1 MKEVLREQILPTQP
15 IPKIQYSKFTRR
27 RNSMKKL
34 YFAMVA
40 LIIASLVLAACGGG
54 QTQAPATEAPTEVMT
69 EAPTEV
75 MTEAPTEAPTEAMTE
90 APTEAPSALKIGL
103 VTDVGQ
109 LEDKSFNQAAYEG
122 GQAAAESTGSDFDV
136 IVTQNISDYK
146 QNIQTFIDQGFNV
159 IITVGF
165 LLGTDTTI
173 AAKENPDVTF
183 IGVDQGICVDAE
195 GAPDPTFGCAGDAAA
210 LLPNYQGI
218 VFAEEQAGYLA
229 GIVAASISKTGTI
242 GAVGGTNVPAVVA
255 YNAGYVAGAQSVNP
269 DIKTLYQETN
279 PDPAK
284 GFNDPATGK
293 AIAQQFI
300 GQGADVLFQIAGLT
314 GQGVLEAACDAN
326 IYGIGVDV
334 DQVETL
340 PNLSGCIVTSAEK
353 KLKDTVQAVV
363 ESVASGDFQAGTV
376 SYNAAADPPAIGLA
390 PYHELESL
398 ITPEIQAKLDEAM
411 AAMASGELK
420 PPRE

>member
-1 MKEVLREQILPTQP
+1 ML
-15 IPKIQYSKFTRR
+15 
-27 RNSMKKL
+27 KKL
-34 YFAMVA
+34 YLVMA
-40 LIIASLVLAACGGG
+40 LVVIGALLLPAC
-54 QTQAPATEAPTEVMT
+54 APAPVATEAPQVT
-69 EAPTEV
+69 EAPT
-75 MTEAPTEAPTEAMTE
+75 
-90 APTEAPSALKIGL
+90 ALKIGV

-109 LEDKSFNQAAYEG
+109 LEDKSFNQASYEG
-122 GQAAAESTGSDFDV
+122 GKAAAEKLGAQFDV

-146 QNIQTFIDQGFNV
+146 QNIQTFVDQGFNI

-165 LLGTDTTI
+165 LIGTDTTI

-183 IGVDQGICVDAE
+183 IGVDQGICVDE
-195 GAPDPTFGCAGDAAA
+195 NGAPDSTFACAGDAAT

-229 GIVAASISKTGTI
+229 GIVAASISKSGVI

-269 DIKTLYQETN
+269 DIQTLYQETN

-353 KLKDTVQAVV
+353 KLKDTVQAVT
-363 ESVASGDFQAGTV
+363 ESVAAGNFQAGTV
-376 SYNAAADPPAIGLA
+376 TYNAASNPPAIGLA
-390 PYHELESL
+390 PYHDLADL
-398 ITPEIQAKLDEAM
+398 ITPEIQAKLDDAM
-411 AAMASGELK
+411 AKMASGELK

>member
-1 MKEVLREQILPTQP
+1 
-15 IPKIQYSKFTRR
+15 
-27 RNSMKKL
+27 MKKL
-34 YFAMVA
+34 YFVIA
-40 LIIASLVLAACGGG
+40 LLVVVSLALSAC
-54 QTQAPATEAPTEVMT
+54 APAATEAPAEK
-69 EAPTEV
+69 
-75 MTEAPTEAPTEAMTE
+75 
-90 APTEAPSALKIGL
+90 LKVGV

-122 GQAAAESTGSDFDV
+122 GKAAAESMGADFDV

-146 QNIQTFIDQGFNV
+146 QNIQTFVDQGFDV

-165 LLGTDTTI
+165 LIGTDTTL
-173 AAKENPDVTF
+173 AAKANPEVKF
-183 IGVDQGICVDAE
+183 IGVDQGICVDEA
-195 GAPDPTFGCAGDAAA
+195 GAPDATFACAGDAAK

-218 VFAEEQAGYLA
+218 VFAEEQPGYLA
-229 GIVAASISKTGTI
+229 GILAASITKTGTI

-314 GQGVLEAACDAN
+314 GQGVLEAACDAG

-353 KLKDTVQAVV
+353 KLKDTVQAVT
-363 ESVASGDFQAGTV
+363 ESVGAGMFKAGTV
-376 SYNAAADPPAIGLA
+376 VYNAASTPPAIGLS
-390 PYHELESL
+390 PYHEFESL
-398 ITPEIQAKLDEAM
+398 VTPDIQAKIDEAFN
-411 AAMASGELK
+411 AMKDGSLN
-420 PPRE
+420 PPRQ

>member
-1 MKEVLREQILPTQP
+1 
-15 IPKIQYSKFTRR
+15 
-27 RNSMKKL
+27 MKKL
-34 YFAMVA
+34 YSLIVL
-40 LIIASLVLAACGGG
+40 LIIASLALTACGGA
-54 QTQAPATEAPTEVMT
+54 APAATEEPAQEP
-69 EAPTEV
+69 
-75 MTEAPTEAPTEAMTE
+75 
-90 APTEAPSALKIGL
+90 LKVGV

-109 LEDKSFNQAAYEG
+109 LEDKSFNQASYEG
-122 GQAAAESTGSDFDV
+122 AKAAAEKVGGSFEV

-146 QNIQTFIDQGFNV
+146 QNIQTFVDQGFDV
-159 IITVGF
+159 VVTVGF
-165 LLGTDTTI
+165 LIGTDTTI
-173 AAKENPDVTF
+173 AAKENPDVKF
-183 IGVDQGICVDAE
+183 IGVDQGICVDE
-195 GAPDPTFGCAGDAAA
+195 TGAPDATFTCAGDAAA

-229 GIVAASISKTGTI
+229 GVLAASISQTGVI

-255 YNAGYVAGAQSVNP
+255 YNAGYVEGAKSVNP
-269 DIKTLYQETN
+269 DIVTLYQETD

-314 GQGVLEAACDAN
+314 GQGVLEAACDAG

-363 ESVASGDFQAGTV
+363 ESVADGSFKAGTV
-376 SYNAAADPPAIGLA
+376 SYNAASTPPAVGLA
-390 PYHELESL
+390 PYHDLESV
-398 ITPEIQAKLDEAM
+398 ITPEIQAKLDEAFD
-411 AAMASGELK
+411 AMKNGTLS
-420 PPRE
+420 PPRQ

>member
-1 MKEVLREQILPTQP
+1 
-15 IPKIQYSKFTRR
+15 
-27 RNSMKKL
+27 MKKL
-34 YFAMVA
+34 YFVTVA
-40 LIIASLVLAACGGG
+40 LIVASMILAACSPA
-54 QTQAPATEAPTEVMT
+54 TTEAPPATEAPATEMPAT
-69 EAPTEV
+69 EMPATE
-75 MTEAPTEAPTEAMTE
+75 MPATEAPTEAPT
-90 APTEAPSALKIGL
+90 ALKIGV

-122 GQAAAESTGSDFDV
+122 SQAAAESLGAEFDV

-146 QNIQTFIDQGFNV
+146 QNLQTFIDQGFNV
-159 IITVGF
+159 IVTVGF
-165 LLGTDTTI
+165 LLGTDTAA

-183 IGVDQGICVDAE
+183 IGVDQGICVDE
-195 GAPDPTFGCAGDAAA
+195 NGVGDPTFTCAGDAAT

-229 GIVAASISKTGTI
+229 GIVAASISESGVI

-269 DIKTLYQETN
+269 DIQTLYQEVN

-314 GQGVLEAACDAN
+314 GQGVLEAVCDAG

-363 ESVASGDFQAGTV
+363 ESVGAGDFQAGTV
-376 SYNAAADPPAIGLA
+376 SYNAASDPPAIGLA
-390 PYHELESL
+390 PYHDLEAL

-411 AAMASGELK
+411 AAMASGEIK

>member
-1 MKEVLREQILPTQP
+1 
-15 IPKIQYSKFTRR
+15 
-27 RNSMKKL
+27 MKKL
-34 YFAMVA
+34 YFVMGA
-40 LIIASLVLAACGGG
+40 LIIASMILAACGPAE
-54 QTQAPATEAPTEVMT
+54 TEAPAVTEAPATEMPATEMPAT
-69 EAPTEV
+69 EMPATE
-75 MTEAPTEAPTEAMTE
+75 MPASEAPTEAPTTDV
-90 APTEAPSALKIGL
+90 KIAV

-122 GQAAAESTGSDFDV
+122 GKAAAENLGATFDV

-146 QNIQTFIDQGFNV
+146 QNIQTFIDQGYNV

-165 LLGTDTTI
+165 LMGTDTTI
-173 AAKENPDVTF
+173 AAKENPDVKF

-195 GAPDPTFGCAGDAAA
+195 GAPDPTFGCAGDAAT

-218 VFAEEQAGYLA
+218 QFAEEQAGYLA
-229 GIVAASISKTGTI
+229 GIVAASISKSGTI

-314 GQGVLEAACDAN
+314 GQGVLEAACDAG

-340 PNLSGCIVTSAEK
+340 PNLSKCIVTSAEK
-353 KLKDTVQAVV
+353 KLKDTVQAVA

-376 SYNAAADPPAIGLA
+376 SYNAASTPPAIGLA

>member
-1 MKEVLREQILPTQP
+1 
-15 IPKIQYSKFTRR
+15 
-27 RNSMKKL
+27 
-34 YFAMVA
+34 
-40 LIIASLVLAACGGG
+40 
-54 QTQAPATEAPTEVMT
+54 
-69 EAPTEV
+69 
-75 MTEAPTEAPTEAMTE
+75 MTEAPTEAPASE
-90 APTEAPSALKIGL
+90 LKIGV

-122 GQAAAESTGSDFDV
+122 GQAAAESLGAQFDV

-146 QNIQTFIDQGFNV
+146 QNLQTFIDQGFNV

-165 LLGTDTTI
+165 LMGTDTTI

-183 IGVDQGICVDAE
+183 IGVDQGICVDE
-195 GAPDPTFGCAGDAAA
+195 TGAPDSTFTCAGDAAT

-218 VFAEEQAGYLA
+218 QFAEEQAGYLA

-242 GAVGGTNVPAVVA
+242 GSVAGTRLPAVVA
-255 YNAGYVAGAQSVNP
+255 YIAGYEAGAKSVNP
-269 DIKTLYQETN
+269 DIKTLTQEVN

-300 GQGADVLFQIAGLT
+300 AQDADVLFQVAGLT
-314 GQGVLEAACDAN
+314 GQGVLEAACDAEV
-326 IYGIGVDV
+326 YGIGVDV

-340 PNLSGCIVTSAEK
+340 PNLSKCIVTSAEK

-363 ESVASGDFQAGTV
+363 ESVASGNFVAGTV
-376 SYNAAADPPAIGLA
+376 AYNAASTPPAIGLS
-390 PYHELESL
+390 PYHDLESL
-398 ITPEIQAKLDEAM
+398 ITPEIQAKLDEAF
-411 AAMASGELK
+411 AAMQSGELK

>member
-1 MKEVLREQILPTQP
+1 MDET
-15 IPKIQYSKFTRR
+15 
-27 RNSMKKL
+27 
-34 YFAMVA
+34 
-40 LIIASLVLAACGGG
+40 
-54 QTQAPATEAPTEVMT
+54 
-69 EAPTEV
+69 
-75 MTEAPTEAPTEAMTE
+75 
-90 APTEAPSALKIGL
+90 
-103 VTDVGQ
+103 
-109 LEDKSFNQAAYEG
+109 
-122 GQAAAESTGSDFDV
+122 
-136 IVTQNISDYK
+136 
-146 QNIQTFIDQGFNV
+146 
-159 IITVGF
+159 
-165 LLGTDTTI
+165 
-173 AAKENPDVTF
+173 
-183 IGVDQGICVDAE
+183 

-229 GIVAASISKTGTI
+229 GIVGASISKTGTI

-314 GQGVLEAACDAN
+314 GQGVLEAACDAG

-353 KLKDTVQAVV
+353 KLKDTVGAVV
-363 ESVASGDFQAGTV
+363 ASVGEGTFVPGTV
-376 SYNAAADPPAIGLA
+376 ALQRGLCA
-390 PYHELESL
+390 GCRRTVAVP
-398 ITPEIQAKLDEAM
+398 
-411 AAMASGELK
+411 
-420 PPRE
+420 

>member
-1 MKEVLREQILPTQP
+1 
-15 IPKIQYSKFTRR
+15 
-27 RNSMKKL
+27 MKKL
-34 YFAMVA
+34 LLITLLVA
-40 LIIASLVLAACGGG
+40 SMIIASCGPA
-54 QTQAPATEAPTEVMT
+54 TQAPATEAPST
-69 EAPTEV
+69 AV

-90 APTEAPSALKIGL
+90 APTEAATEATTGAATDLKIGV

-109 LEDKSFNQAAYEG
+109 LEDKSFNQSTYEG
-122 GQAAAESTGSDFDV
+122 AQAAAESLGADFDV
-136 IVTQNISDYK
+136 IVTQNISDYR

-159 IITVGF
+159 IVTVGF

-195 GAPDPTFGCAGDAAA
+195 GAPDPTFACAGDAAA

-229 GIVAASISKTGTI
+229 GIVAASISKSGVI

-269 DIKTLYQETN
+269 DIQTLYQETN

-353 KLKDTVQAVV
+353 KLKDTVQAVI
-363 ESVASGDFQAGTV
+363 ETVAAGTFQAGTV
-376 SYNAAADPPAIGLA
+376 SYNAASDPPAIGLS
-390 PYHELESL
+390 PYHDFEDL
-398 ITPEIQAKLDEAM
+398 ITPEIQAKIDEAM

-420 PPRE
+420 PPRQ

>member
-1 MKEVLREQILPTQP
+1 
-15 IPKIQYSKFTRR
+15 
-27 RNSMKKL
+27 MKKL
-34 YFAMVA
+34 YLAMVA
-40 LIIASLVLAACGGG
+40 LILASMILAACGPAPTEPPAA
-54 QTQAPATEAPTEVMT
+54 TQPPATEAPVT
-69 EAPTEV
+69 EAPTEAA
-75 MTEAPTEAPTEAMTE
+75 TAAPTEAPTEAP
-90 APTEAPSALKIGL
+90 AALKIGV

-122 GQAAAESTGSDFDV
+122 GKAAAESLGAEFDV

-146 QNIQTFIDQGFNV
+146 QNIQTFVDQGFNV

-165 LLGTDTTI
+165 LIGTDTTI

-195 GAPDPTFGCAGDAAA
+195 GAPDPTFGCAGDAAT

-255 YNAGYVAGAQSVNP
+255 YNAGYVAGAKSVNP

-353 KLKDTVQAVV
+353 KLKDTVQAVT

-376 SYNAAADPPAIGLA
+376 SYNAASDPPAIGLA

>member
-1 MKEVLREQILPTQP
+1 
-15 IPKIQYSKFTRR
+15 
-27 RNSMKKL
+27 MKKL
-34 YFAMVA
+34 YLVTVM
-40 LIIASLVLAACGGG
+40 LIVTSIILSACAAPA
-54 QTQAPATEAPTEVMT
+54 TQAPATSVPATEAPTEVAT

-75 MTEAPTEAPTEAMTE
+75 ATEAPTEAPA
-90 APTEAPSALKIGL
+90 ALKVGV

-122 GQAAAESTGSDFDV
+122 GKAAAEKLGATFDV

-165 LLGTDTTI
+165 LLGTDTTN
-173 AAKENPDVTF
+173 AAKANPDVKF
-183 IGVDQGICVDAE
+183 IGVDQGICVDENGDA
-195 GAPDPTFGCAGDAAA
+195 DPTFACKGDAAT

-229 GIVAASISKTGTI
+229 GIVAASISKSGTI

-255 YNAGYVAGAQSVNP
+255 YNAGYVAGAKSVNP

-340 PNLSGCIVTSAEK
+340 PNLAKCIVTSAEK
-353 KLKDTVQAVV
+353 RLKDTVQAVV
-363 ESVASGDFQAGTV
+363 ESAATSDFKAGTV
-376 SYNAAADPPAIGLA
+376 VYNAASNPPAIGLA
-390 PYHELESL
+390 PYHDNESL
-398 ITPEIQAKLDEAM
+398 ITPEIQEKLDAAM